1 MKYESLELIV
11 QNSEDGT
18 IYDLSKVAMA
28 ISTSKPLDSSAG
40 KCSFSIDTN
49 KNKIRIPMGSTVSL
63 TVTESGKT
71 KGKFFGY
78 VFTSEPTGDSV
89 SITAYDQLRY
99 LKNNESYVLTGITLE
114 KLINK
119 IGKDFKLRLGTI
131 EGNGY
136 TLPERVE
143 DNKTLGDIIQ
153 RALDFTLQGTGK
165 QYIIRDE
172 FGYLCCRDTSKLLT
186 NLVIGDV
193 SLLKSYNYKETIDN
207 NVYNSVKLYKDN
219 KDTGKREVYIAMDS
233 NKVDLWGKLQLF
245 QSVDEN
251 VTDAQARE
259 KAQQLLKLYNRLN
272 RTLRLSCKGCIDLEP
287 GNGIYLQIN
296 DIPGVTFTQA
306 ALITK
311 IDDTYENG
319 IHNMDLEVMFE

>member
-11 QNSEDGT
+11 QSSEDGT
-18 IYDLSKVAMA
+18 IYDLSNITKS
-28 ISTSKPLDSSAG
+28 ISTSKSLNSSAG

-63 TVTESGKT
+63 TVIENGKK

-78 VFTSEPTGDSV
+78 VFSTEPTGDQV

-99 LKNNESYVLTGITLE
+99 LKNNESYVLTGTTME
-114 KLINK
+114 KLIK
-119 IGKDFKLRLGTI
+119 LIGRDFQLRLGTI
-131 EGNGY
+131 EGTGY
-136 TLPERVE
+136 ILPERVE
-143 DNKTLGDIIQ
+143 DNKALGDIIQ
-153 RALDFTLQGTGK
+153 RALDFTLQGTGR

-172 FGYLCCRDTSKLLT
+172 FGYLCCRDVANLVT

-193 SLLKSYNYKETIDN
+193 SLLKSYDYKESIDSE
-207 NVYNSVKLYKDN
+207 VYNSVKLYKDN
-219 KDTGKREVYIAMDS
+219 KDSGKREVYIAMDS
-233 NKVDLWGKLQLF
+233 NNMKRWGKLQLF
-245 QSVDEN
+245 QSVDED

-259 KAQQLLKLYNRLN
+259 KAQQLLQLYNKID
-272 RTLRLSCKGCIDLEP
+272 RTLNLKCKGCLDLEP
-287 GNGIYLQIN
+287 GSGIYLQIS
-296 DIPGVTFTQA
+296 DIPGVTFRQA

>member
-11 QNSEDGT
+11 QSSEDGT
-18 IYDLSKVAMA
+18 IYDLSNIAKSV
-28 ISTSKPLDSSAG
+28 STSKSLDSSAG

-49 KNKIRIPMGSTVSL
+49 KNKIKIPMGSTVSL
-63 TVTESGKT
+63 TIVEGGKK

-78 VFTSEPTGDSV
+78 VFVAEPNGDSV

-99 LKNNESYVLTGITLE
+99 LKNNESYVLTGTTME
-114 KLINK
+114 KVIK
-119 IGKDFKLRLGTI
+119 SIGTDFKLRLGTI
-131 EGNGY
+131 EGSNY
-136 TLPERVE
+136 VLPERVE
-143 DNKTLGDIIQ
+143 DNKSLGDIIQ
-153 RALDFTLQGTGK
+153 RAIDFTLQGTGK
-165 QYIIRDE
+165 HYIIRDE
-172 FGYLCCRDTSKLLT
+172 FGYLCCRDIATLVT

-193 SLLKSYNYKETIDN
+193 SLLKSYEYKESIDSD
-207 NVYNSVKLYKDN
+207 VYNSVKLYKDN
-219 KDTGKREVYIAMDS
+219 EKTGKREVYITMDS
-233 NKVDLWGKLQLF
+233 DNMKRWGKLQLF

-259 KAQQLLKLYNRLN
+259 KAEQLLSLYNRVN
-272 RTLRLSCKGCIDLEP
+272 RTLKLHCKGCLDLEP
-287 GNGIYLQIN
+287 GNGIYLELI
-296 DIPGVTFTQA
+296 DIPGTTFNQA

>member
-1 MKYESLELIV
+1 MKYESLELII
-11 QNSEDGT
+11 QSSEDGT
-18 IYDLSKVAMA
+18 IYDLSNITKS

-49 KNKIRIPMGSTVSL
+49 KNKIKIPMGSTVSL
-63 TVTESGKT
+63 TVTENGKK

-78 VFTSEPTGDSV
+78 VFTCEPNGDSV

-99 LKNNESYVLTGITLE
+99 LKNNESYVLTGTTME
-114 KLINK
+114 KLIRR
-119 IGKDFKLRLGTI
+119 IGTDFQLRLGTI
-131 EGNGY
+131 EGVGY
-136 TLPERVE
+136 ILPERIE
-143 DNKTLGDIIQ
+143 DNKSLGDIIQ
-153 RALDFTLQGTGK
+153 RAIDFTLQGTQK
-165 QYIIRDE
+165 QFIIRDE
-172 FGYLCCRDTSKLLT
+172 FGYLCCRDVKNLVT

-193 SLLKSYNYKETIDN
+193 SLLKSYDYKESIDS

-219 KDTGKREVYIAMDS
+219 KDTGKREVYIALDS
-233 NKVDLWGKLQLF
+233 NNIKKWGKLQLF
-245 QSVDEN
+245 ESVDEN

-259 KAQQLLKLYNRLN
+259 KAQQLLKLYNKIDKKLKL
-272 RTLRLSCKGCIDLEP
+272 TCKGCIDLEP
-287 GNGIYLQIN
+287 GNGIYLEIN
-296 DIPGVTFTQA
+296 DIPGVVFNQA

>member
-1 MKYESLELIV
+1 MKYESLELII
-11 QNSEDGT
+11 QSSEDGT
-18 IYDLSKVAMA
+18 IYDVSNIAKSVK
-28 ISTSKPLDSSAG
+28 TTKPLDSSAG

-63 TVTESGKT
+63 TVTVGGKK

-78 VFTSEPTGDSV
+78 VFTAEPKGDEI

-99 LKNNESYVLTGITLE
+99 LKNNESYVLTGTTLE
-114 KLINK
+114 KLVK
-119 IGKDFKLRLGTI
+119 TIGIDFQLRLGTV
-131 EGNGY
+131 EGVGY
-136 TLPERVE
+136 VLPERVE
-143 DNKTLGDIIQ
+143 DNKSLGDIIQ
-153 RALDFTLQGTGK
+153 RAIDFTLQGTGK

-172 FGYLCCRDTSKLLT
+172 FGYLCCRNVANLVT

-193 SLLKSYNYKETIDN
+193 SLLKSYSYKESIDSD
-207 NVYNSVKLYKDN
+207 VYNSVKLYKDN
-219 KDTGKREVYIAMDS
+219 EDTGKREVYIAMDS
-233 NKVDLWGKLQLF
+233 DNIKRWGKLQLF
-245 QSVDEN
+245 ESVDEN

-259 KAQQLLKLYNRLN
+259 KAQQLLSLYNKID
-272 RTLRLSCKGCIDLEP
+272 RTLKLTCKGCIDLEP
-287 GNGIYLQIN
+287 GSGVYLEIK

-311 IDDTYENG
+311 IEDTYENG

>member
-1 MKYESLELIV
+1 MKYESLELII
-11 QNSEDGT
+11 QSSEDGT
-18 IYDLSKVAMA
+18 IYDLSNIATT
-28 ISTSKPLDSSAG
+28 ITTSKPLNSSAG

-63 TVTESGKT
+63 TVTENGKK

-78 VFTSEPTGDSV
+78 VFSSEPTNDSV

-99 LKNNESYVLTGITLE
+99 LKNNESYVLTGTTME
-114 KLINK
+114 KLIK
-119 IGKDFKLRLGTI
+119 RIGTDFQLRLGTI
-131 EGNGY
+131 EGIGY
-136 TLPERVE
+136 VLPERVE
-143 DNKTLGDIIQ
+143 DNKSLGDIIQ
-153 RALDFTLQGTGK
+153 RAMDFTLQGTK
-165 QYIIRDE
+165 KHFIIRDE
-172 FGYLCCRDTSKLLT
+172 FGYLCCRNIENLAT

-193 SLLKSYNYKETIDN
+193 SLLKSYDFKESIDSE
-207 NVYNSVKLYKDN
+207 VYNSIKLYKDN
-219 KDTGKREVYIAMDS
+219 KDTGKREVYITKDS
-233 NKVDLWGKLQLF
+233 NNIKKWGKLQLF

-259 KAQQLLKLYNRLN
+259 KAEQLLKLYNRIN
-272 RTLRLSCKGCIDLEP
+272 KTLKLKCKGCIDLEP
-287 GNGIYLQIN
+287 GSGIYLGIN
-296 DIPGVTFTQA
+296 DIPGVTFNQM